1 VTLVGKRLDPVIQ
14 DDRRE
19 LLKKSKRFI
28 DKNRHTS
35 SPRGTPLV
43 KRKTRCT
50 IVRCT
55 LFGSK
60 KIRNKRLEK
69 IEFGKMLW
77 KIIRKVG
84 DLVEDGL

>member
-1 VTLVGKRLDPVIQ
+1 VGYACCGTHGYALRGEV
-14 DDRRE
+14 
-19 LLKKSKRFI
+19 LKT
-28 DKNRHTS
+28 RHTS

>member
-1 VTLVGKRLDPVIQ
+1 
-14 DDRRE
+14 
-19 LLKKSKRFI
+19 
-28 DKNRHTS
+28 
-35 SPRGTPLV
+35 
-43 KRKTRCT
+43 
-50 IVRCT
+50 